1 MSTSGAQTY
10 APHIAKSVRT
20 CAPAWERACCARRLA
35 GGSSTRRPP
44 LPRAGDIGL
53 KPVIVYHNLSVPEL
67 YEHALKYEP
76 STHIVHAGALA
87 TLSGAKT
94 GRSPK

>member
-1 MSTSGAQTY
+1 M
-10 APHIAKSVRT
+10 
-20 CAPAWERACCARRLA
+20 
-35 GGSSTRRPP
+35 RPP
-44 LPRAGDIGL
+44 DGHTSCCPVDNCVPAAGPPPR
-53 KPVIVYHNLSVPEL
+53 SVPEL

-76 STHIVHAGALA
+76 STHIVASGALA

>member
-1 MSTSGAQTY
+1 MYVEPQSRTGISWGATPSRIRHASSA
-10 APHIAKSVRT
+10 APLSA
-20 CAPAWERACCARRLA
+20 
-35 GGSSTRRPP
+35 RPP
-44 LPRAGDIGL
+44 STAPDRLLTHQTLHTTLVSAR
-53 KPVIVYHNLSVPEL
+53 SVPEL

-76 STHIVHAGALA
+76 STHIVGSGALA

>member
-1 MSTSGAQTY
+1 MG
-10 APHIAKSVRT
+10 PLT
-20 CAPAWERACCARRLA
+20 CEPY
-35 GGSSTRRPP
+35 PP
-44 LPRAGDIGL
+44 LPL
-53 KPVIVYHNLSVPEL
+53 VLPPCPCSVPEL

-76 STHIVHAGALA
+76 STHIVASGALA

>member
-1 MSTSGAQTY
+1 M
-10 APHIAKSVRT
+10 
-20 CAPAWERACCARRLA
+20 
-35 GGSSTRRPP
+35 
-44 LPRAGDIGL
+44 
-53 KPVIVYHNLSVPEL
+53 YHNLSVPEL